1 MTNEEIIKKIDG
13 LYENKGARNFF
24 NHLVRAYFPI
34 SKVEKIATKPIGPF
48 KCVITNE
55 PLIST
60 NEILQGIR
68 TNEFE
73 EGFHKH
79 LKSMFDESS
88 TVEHPMAKSFGERK
102 MGVSTSDTTTKMA
115 YSTFQVFCEWI
126 ITKMLTGDKHIN
138 WVLKDVPRKD
148 VMGRAESIDNPFIED
163 KVKKFKKTEVKQAT
177 TSLGDFDALIALKA
191 KMDSN

>member
-1 MTNEEIIKKIDG
+1 MTKEEIIKKIDT
-13 LYENKGARNFF
+13 LYENNGARNFF

-34 SKVEKIATKPIGPF
+34 SKVEKIMSRAIGPF

-60 NEILQGIR
+60 NELLQGIR
-68 TNEFE
+68 TKEFE
-73 EGFHKH
+73 GDFHEH

-88 TVEHPMAKSFGERK
+88 TVEHPMTKLIGDK
-102 MGVSTSDTTTKMA
+102 KIGVSTSDTTTKMA
-115 YSTFQVFCEWI
+115 YSTFQVFYEWI

-138 WVLKDVPRKD
+138 WVLKDIQRKD
-148 VMGRAESIDNPFIED
+148 VMGRAESIDNPFIKD
-163 KVKKFKKTEVKQAT
+163 KIKKFKKTEVKQAT
-177 TSLGDFDALIALKA
+177 TSLGDFDALKALKA